1 MAELI
6 GTILGIGIVI
16 FVILLL
22 TGMIYSAINYDK
34 IK

>member
-6 GTILGIGIVI
+6 GTILGLGIVI

-22 TGMIYSAINYDK
+22 IGMIDVTINYDK

>member
-6 GTILGIGIVI
+6 GTIIGIGIVI
-16 FVILLL
+16 FVILLI
-22 TGMIYSAINYDK
+22 GMIDVTINYDK

>member
-6 GTILGIGIVI
+6 GTIIGIGIVI

-22 TGMIYSAINYDK
+22 IGMIDVIINYDK